1 MRQTHPLNPHEAAID
16 AAMRR
21 GRRPVSRCDKAL
33 NLFRLAVRFPAGRSE
48 RLEEVADE
56 MLGEV
61 SRDLH

>member
-1 MRQTHPLNPHEAAID
+1 MRQTHPLNAHEADID

-21 GRRPVSRCDKAL
+21 ERRTDSRCDKAL
-33 NLFRLAVRFPAGRSE
+33 NLFRLAVRFPVGRSE

>member
-1 MRQTHPLNPHEAAID
+1 MRQTHPLNAHEAAID
-16 AAMRR
+16 AAMRLQ
-21 GRRPVSRCDKAL
+21 RRPVARCDKAL